1 VIIVAIGTSV
11 IGGGVVVV
19 VTVVVAV
26 VTAAVVTADV
36 VTADVVTA
44 DVVTAAVVTAVV
56 VVVLFGFWF
65 HNLITYAA
73 ELSVGGKDIDL
84 AREWKNANIFK
95 TNSPVDSLYFHYNFL
110 AN

>member
-26 VTAAVVTADV
+26 VTAAV